1 MKLQEIINSLP
12 ETYDPELEKTLV
24 VEVIALEVASLTD
37 VLADL
42 LAFSI
47 SEHYNELA
55 KTILQKN
62 YQGRRLDLNAIN
74 NSITNQG
81 EEGYSL
87 LHFTAQFGN
96 KEMLL
101 YFLDAKV
108 PLSED
113 NDKQTPLHTLMF
125 AKNLS
130 RNDINQIILKFKEVS
145 PDIVNKKDK
154 FNLTALH
161 YAAHND
167 NMQALEALISNG
179 ASN

>member
-12 ETYDPELEKTLV
+12 DVYNSEAEETLINIVKE
-24 VEVIALEVASLTD
+24 LEVASLTD
-37 VLADL
+37 ELADL

-47 SEHYNELA
+47 TEHYNKLA
-55 KTILQKN
+55 KVILEKN
-62 YQGRRLDLNAIN
+62 YQGRKLNMQSIN
-74 NSITNQG
+74 DSITKQS

-108 PLSED
+108 VISVDKDKLS
-113 NDKQTPLHTLMF
+113 PLHTLTF
-125 AKNLS
+125 AKNL
-130 RNDINQIILKFKEVS
+130 NKAEMNKIIAKFKEIS
-145 PDIVNKKDK
+145 PEIINQRDI

-167 NMQALEALISNG
+167 NIAALEALLANG
-179 ASN
+179 AKN

>member
-12 ETYDPELEKTLV
+12 ETYDPELEKDLV
-24 VEVIALEVASLTD
+24 EEVNVLEVASLTD
-37 VLADL
+37 YLADL

-47 SEHYNELA
+47 SEHYNNLA
-55 KTILQKN
+55 KAILQKN
-62 YQGRRLDLNAIN
+62 YQGRKLDLNAIN
-74 NSITNQG
+74 SSITNQG

-101 YFLDAKV
+101 YFLDAQV
-108 PLSED
+108 PLTED
-113 NDKQTPLHTLMF
+113 HDKLSPLHTLMF
-125 AKNLS
+125 AKNLNK
-130 RNDINQIILKFKEVS
+130 NDINEIILKLKEVS
-145 PDIVNKKDK
+145 PEIVNKKDK

-167 NMQALEALISNG
+167 NMPALEALMSNG
-179 ASN
+179 ASQ